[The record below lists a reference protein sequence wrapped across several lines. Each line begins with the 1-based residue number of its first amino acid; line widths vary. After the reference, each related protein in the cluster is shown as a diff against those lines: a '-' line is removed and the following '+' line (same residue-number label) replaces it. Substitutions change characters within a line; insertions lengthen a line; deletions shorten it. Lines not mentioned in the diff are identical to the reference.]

1 MYLEFVHLRQS
12 NLLHVFPRDYIS
24 MLSLHKIGSLE
35 KPDFVS
41 IMCTF
46 ANIQKY
52 ILMKLVALE
61 HQGISLIKY
70 TFYPVVQTNIK
81 KLYWLK

>member
-12 NLLHVFPRDYIS
+12 HLLHVFPRDFIS
-24 MLSLHKIGSLE
+24 VLSLHRTGSLE
-35 KPDFVS
+35 KPDLVS
-41 IMCTF
+41 SMCTF

-70 TFYPVVQTNIK
+70 TFYPVVQMHIK
-81 KLYWLK
+81 